1 MKKESKTSPEPEMLE
16 EYDFSQGKQG
26 KYAQRYAD
34 GTNIVL
40 LSPDVARVFVDSESV
55 NIALRRLVE
64 IAQQSTKLRV
74 PDQITI
80 L

>member
-16 EYDFSQGKQG
+16 EYEFDQGKRG

-40 LSPDVARVFVDSESV
+40 LSPDIARVFPDSESV
-55 NIALRRLVE
+55 NNALRRLVE
-64 IAQQSTKLRV
+64 IAQQSTKR
-74 PDQITI
+74 
-80 L
+80 

>member
-16 EYDFSQGKQG
+16 EYDFDQGKRG

-40 LSPDVARVFVDSESV
+40 LSPDVARVFPDSESV
-55 NIALRRLVE
+55 NKALRRLVE
-64 IAQQSTKLRV
+64 IAQQSTK
-74 PDQITI
+74 ISS
-80 L
+80 